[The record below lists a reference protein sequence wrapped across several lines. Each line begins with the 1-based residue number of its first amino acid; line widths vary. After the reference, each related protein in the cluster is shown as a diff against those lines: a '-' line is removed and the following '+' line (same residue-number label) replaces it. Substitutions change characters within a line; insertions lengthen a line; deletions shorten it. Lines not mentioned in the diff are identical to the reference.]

1 MSDRI
6 LVTRSSM
13 PTLDEYVEEIAPL
26 WESHW
31 LTNMGV
37 KHKKLEAMLKERL
50 GVGNL
55 ALFTNGH
62 NALECILEA
71 MALPASGEV
80 ITTPF
85 TFASTTHAIVRKG
98 LTPVF
103 ADVMP
108 GNLTLDPESIEKMI
122 TPRTCAI
129 VPVHVY
135 GNLCDV
141 DAIREIADRHGLRVI
156 YDAAHAFGVEREC
169 AGGEWKSAAAFGD
182 ASMFSFHA
190 TKVFN
195 TVEGGCVCFK
205 DERLYPLLN
214 QWKNFGITGP
224 EDVEYVGGNAKM
236 NELCAA
242 MGVCNLR
249 HLDGEIEKRR
259 KVAERYWERLEG
271 APGVTAFKPGEGVRH
286 NYAYLP
292 VLFDSQVFGATRD
305 DVFDALD
312 AVGVGARKYFYPL
325 VSDFACY
332 RSVYTSDRTPVAK
345 KAAAQVLTLPMYADL
360 ALADVDRICDAVLG
374 CAK

>member
-13 PTLDEYVEEIAPL
+13 PALEEYVEEIAPL

-37 KHKKLEAMLKERL
+37 EHKKLETALKERL
-50 GVGNL
+50 AVDNL

-71 MALPASGEV
+71 ISLPVGGEV

-103 ADVMP
+103 ADVDP
-108 GNLTLDPESIEKMI
+108 ENLTLAPESIEKMI

-141 DAIREIADRHGLRVI
+141 DAIQEIADRHGLKVI
-156 YDAAHAFGVEREC
+156 YDAAHAFGVELRC
-169 AGGEWKSAAAFGD
+169 PDGQWRSAAAFGD
-182 ASMFSFHA
+182 AAMFSFHA

-195 TVEGGCVCFK
+195 TIEGGCVCFK
-205 DERLYPLLN
+205 NEALYPLLN

-236 NELCAA
+236 NEFCAA

-249 HLDGEIEKRR
+249 HLDGEIAKR
-259 KVAERYWERLEG
+259 KAVAERYWERLEG
-271 APGVTAFKPGEGVRH
+271 APGITVFRPGEGAHH

-292 VLFDSQVFGATRD
+292 ALFDPEVFGATRD

-312 AVGVGARKYFYPL
+312 AVGVGARRYFYPL
-325 VSDFACY
+325 VSDYACY
-332 RSVYTSDRTPVAK
+332 CSVYSSDRTPVAK
-345 KAAAQVLTLPMYADL
+345 KASSQVLTLPMYADL
-360 ALADVDRICDAVLG
+360 ALADVDHICDVVLR
-374 CAK
+374 CAR

>member
-249 HLDGEIEKRR
+249 HLDGEIEKRK

>member
-1 MSDRI
+1 MGNRI

-13 PTLDEYVEEIAPL
+13 PPMEEYFEEVAPL

-37 KHKKLEAMLKERL
+37 EHKKLEADLKERL
-50 GVGNL
+50 GINNL

-71 MALPASGEV
+71 MALPTGGEV

-103 ADVMP
+103 ADVNP
-108 GNLTLDPESIEKMI
+108 VNLTLDPESIERLI

-141 DAIREIADRHGLRVI
+141 DVIQEIADRHGLKVI
-156 YDAAHAFGVEREC
+156 YDAAHAFGVERVNED
-169 AGGEWKSAAAFGD
+169 GSSDSAAAFGD

-195 TVEGGCVCFK
+195 TIEGGCVCFK
-205 DERLYPLLN
+205 DEDLYPLLN

-236 NELCAA
+236 NEFCAA

-249 HLDGEIEKRR
+249 HLDAEIEHLGQIDVHVLGGRR
-259 KVAERYWERLEG
+259 TNG
-271 APGVTAFKPGEGVRH
+271 ADDLSSWCRRRIGIKDDGV
-286 NYAYLP
+286 L
-292 VLFDSQVFGATRD
+292 Q
-305 DVFDALD
+305 
-312 AVGVGARKYFYPL
+312 
-325 VSDFACY
+325 
-332 RSVYTSDRTPVAK
+332 
-345 KAAAQVLTLPMYADL
+345 
-360 ALADVDRICDAVLG
+360 VDRQHLFILQEVMQLFMRLIGESIYPSRKQQMLLNRQFLCLFYQLFCVHSDHIFHRIGHHLSCRAAS
-374 CAK
+374 CARSKIEIEGELSP

>member
-312 AVGVGARKYFYPL
+312 TVGVGARKYFYPL